1 MVPVGSTRTLPSM
14 ASSTFGP
21 QLRDWRRSRGM
32 SQLDL
37 AADADVSQ
45 RHISFLETGR
55 SRPSREM
62 VIHLGHALDVPPRE
76 QNLLLLAAGH
86 SPAFTETPLDDLE
99 GVSDVLD
106 FMLEAHEP
114 SMAIVIDR
122 RWNLVR
128 ANRPATALT
137 SILFPEPPRW
147 ANPTLNVMR
156 LNFHPDGLRQHM
168 VDWEATAATLL
179 RRLERDAASHPH
191 DRDLRD
197 LLTEIQSYPL
207 VSSLPRRPGPS
218 SADDLVVPTTLLIGG
233 DQISLFTTISVIG
246 DAHDLTLSELRL
258 ESFWPIDRVSA
269 ARWERLI
276 TQAP

>member
-1 MVPVGSTRTLPSM
+1 MLSVG
-14 ASSTFGP
+14 SSTFGT
-21 QLRDWRRSRGM
+21 QLRDWRRSRGL

-62 VIHLGHALDVPPRE
+62 VIHLGQALDVPPRE

-86 SPAFTETPLDDLE
+86 SPAFTETPLDAIE
-99 GVSDVLD
+99 SISDVLD

-114 SMAIVIDR
+114 NMAIVIDR

-137 SILFPEPPRW
+137 SIIFPEPPDW
-147 ANPTLNVMR
+147 AVPTLNVMR
-156 LNFHPDGLRQHM
+156 LNFHPEGLQRHM
-168 VDWEATAATLL
+168 VGWESTAATLL
-179 RRLERDAASHPH
+179 RRLERDVASHPH
-191 DRDLRD
+191 DRDLRS
-197 LLTEIQSYPL
+197 LLEEVRGYPH
-207 VSSLPRRPGPS
+207 VGSLPRHAGPS
-218 SADDLVVPTTLLIGG
+218 SADDLVVPTTLVIEG
-233 DQISLFTTISVIG
+233 DPISLFTTISIIG

-258 ESFWPIDRVSA
+258 ETFWPIDRDSA

-276 TQAP
+276 T

>member
-1 MVPVGSTRTLPSM
+1 MAVVRSVRTLFSM
-14 ASSTFGP
+14 GNSTFGI
-21 QLRDWRRSRGM
+21 QLRDWRRSRGL

-62 VIHLGHALDVPPRE
+62 VIHLGQALDVPPRE

-86 SPAFTETPLDDLE
+86 SPAFTETPLDALD
-99 GVSDVLD
+99 GISDVVD

-114 SMAIVIDR
+114 SMAIVVDR

-137 SILFPEPPRW
+137 AILFPEPPGW
-147 ANPTLNVMR
+147 AVPTLNVMR
-156 LNFHPDGLRQHM
+156 LNFHPEGLRQHM
-168 VDWEATAATLL
+168 VGWETTAATLL
-179 RRLERDAASHPH
+179 RRLERDVASHPH
-191 DRDLRD
+191 DRDLHN
-197 LLTEIQSYPL
+197 LLEEVRSYPL
-207 VSSLPRRPGPS
+207 VESFPRRPGPS
-218 SADDLVVPTTLLIGG
+218 GAEDLVVPTTLLIGG
-233 DQISLFTTISVIG
+233 EPISLFTTISIIG

-258 ESFWPIDRVSA
+258 ETFWPIDRASA
-269 ARWERLI
+269 TRWERLI
-276 TQAP
+276 T